1 MIERAKSYL
10 RELGYSVLEIESVID
25 LSPKPLEYVSRLEA
39 ARKFLTL
46 PESAGLAE
54 ADKRIRN
61 ILSKS
66 GADAASAKADTAKLQ
81 EIEEKQLLTM
91 ARQLRGQVDTL
102 LPQGKFSEALQ
113 LTAQLHQPVTQ
124 FFDKVMVNVE
134 DQDLRNNRFAL
145 LQEVANL
152 TNQVVNISKLAT

>member
-1 MIERAKSYL
+1 VE
-10 RELGYSVLEIESVID
+10 SVLD
-25 LSPKPLEYVSRLEA
+25 LMPRPLEYVARLEA

-46 PESAGLAE
+46 PESTGLAE

-66 GADAASAKADTAKLQ
+66 GALGGVASTDTSLLK
-81 EIEEKQLLTM
+81 EIEEKQLLTIS
-91 ARQLRGQVDTL
+91 RQLRGEIDTL
-102 LPQGKFSEALQ
+102 LPQGQFSEAL
-113 LTAQLHQPVTQ
+113 LRTAQLHLPVTQ

-134 DQDLRNNRFAL
+134 DQALRKNRFAL
-145 LQEVANL
+145 LHEVGDL